1 MFTQKDLYDLLASGQ
16 SQEELAK
23 NFVDALNAAKAQYEE
38 ELKREEEA
46 KAAEAEKLEELAQCI
61 ARYNAFLKRWY
72 PHLTEDRDLTEEE
85 VHDLATGMLPV
96 LDGMRLTIRN
106 MSDSNSLYDLF
117 RNFLF

>member
-1 MFTQKDLYDLLASGQ
+1 MFTQKDLYDMLASGS

-38 ELKREEEA
+38 DLKKEKEA
-46 KAAEAEKLEELAQCI
+46 KAAEAEKLEELTQCI
-61 ARYNAFLKRWY
+61 ARYNTFLRRWY

-85 VHDLATGMLPV
+85 VRDLATGMLPV
-96 LDGMRLTIRN
+96 LDGIRVTISN
-106 MSDSNSLYDLF
+106 MSESNGMYNLF